1 MHYQLYM
8 FSVAANGNF
17 YDKTELIAGVISVI
31 IILLGLGIVLAAVVL
46 LGIARYNHLAVPFV

>member
-1 MHYQLYM
+1 M